1 MIDQPVSPATKHP
14 KDDRVDATSP
24 DIEKPIKDDTNGQT
38 RADYVGYLIGDVSRM
53 IRTVYDRRVE
63 PLGLTRAQWRV
74 MTRLNRLESCTQTEL
89 ATELEIEKPTLGKLI
104 ERLESKGWVE
114 RRADENDARS
124 KRLFLTAA
132 ARPLLTEMAGLA
144 DEVIEG
150 VFAGIGADKSAQLRE
165 TLSRIKGNLAGML
178 EDDTASGG
186 TAASPGGGTG
196 S

>member
-1 MIDQPVSPATKHP
+1 LAYNKTASEFSHCTRRQEKGQGKNVNARSPGTRDLH
-14 KDDRVDATSP
+14 THNP
-24 DIEKPIKDDTNGQT
+24 DGQT

-63 PLGLTRAQWRV
+63 TLGLTRAQWRV

-104 ERLESKGWVE
+104 D
-114 RRADENDARS
+114 RADENDARS

-132 ARPLLTEMAGLA
+132 AHPLLAEMTERA

-150 VFAGIGADKSAQLRE
+150 VFAGIGADESAQLRE
-165 TLSRIKGNLAGML
+165 TLSRIKVNLSDML
-178 EDDTASGG
+178 DP
-186 TAASPGGGTG
+186 ASPSDIDLGGETRA
-196 S
+196 

>member
-114 RRADENDARS
+114 RRVDENDARS

>member
-1 MIDQPVSPATKHP
+1 MNARSPGTRDLH
-14 KDDRVDATSP
+14 THNP
-24 DIEKPIKDDTNGQT
+24 DGQT

-63 PLGLTRAQWRV
+63 TLGLTRAQWRV

-104 ERLESKGWVE
+104 ERLEAKGWIE

-132 ARPLLTEMAGLA
+132 AHPLLAEMTERA

-150 VFAGIGADKSAQLRE
+150 VFAGIGADESAQLRE
-165 TLSRIKGNLAGML
+165 TLSRIKVNLSDML
-178 EDDTASGG
+178 DP
-186 TAASPGGGTG
+186 ASPSDIDLGGETRA
-196 S
+196 

>member
-1 MIDQPVSPATKHP
+1 MNARTPDTVKSAHPAAEQVGDQTAKQTG
-14 KDDRVDATSP
+14 D
-24 DIEKPIKDDTNGQT
+24 GQT

-53 IRTVYDRRVE
+53 IRTIYDRRVE

-104 ERLESKGWVE
+104 ERLEAKGWVE

-132 ARPLLTEMAGLA
+132 TDPLLTEMAERA

-150 VFAGIGADKSAQLRE
+150 VFAGIDEAESARLRA
-165 TLSRIKGNLAGML
+165 TLSRIKDNLADML
-178 EDDTASGG
+178 DND
-186 TAASPGGGTG
+186 TG
-196 S
+196 SEASTANTTTGKAGS

>member
-1 MIDQPVSPATKHP
+1 MNNVESLSPGAQQTQGHNA
-14 KDDRVDATSP
+14 D
-24 DIEKPIKDDTNGQT
+24 GQT

-104 ERLESKGWVE
+104 ERLEAKGWVE

-132 ARPLLTEMAGLA
+132 AHPLLDEMTVLA
-144 DEVIEG
+144 DGVIEG
-150 VFAGIGADKSAQLRE
+150 VFAGIGTDEAARLRE
-165 TLSRIKGNLAGML
+165 TLSRIKGNLTDML
-178 EDDTASGG
+178 ETDMAPDT
-186 TAASPGGGTG
+186 SPGGVTR

>member
-1 MIDQPVSPATKHP
+1 M
-14 KDDRVDATSP
+14 DARTPPQKTS
-24 DIEKPIKDDTNGQT
+24 DTQI

-104 ERLESKGWVE
+104 ERLEAKGWVE

-124 KRLFLTAA
+124 KRLFLTTA
-132 ARPLLTEMAGLA
+132 ARPLLAEMADLA
-144 DEVIEG
+144 DEVIDG
-150 VFAGIGADKSAQLRE
+150 IFAGIGAEESAQLRE
-165 TLSRIKGNLAGML
+165 TLSRIKDNLADML
-178 EDDTASGG
+178 EDDTDGEA
-186 TAASPGGGTG
+186 G